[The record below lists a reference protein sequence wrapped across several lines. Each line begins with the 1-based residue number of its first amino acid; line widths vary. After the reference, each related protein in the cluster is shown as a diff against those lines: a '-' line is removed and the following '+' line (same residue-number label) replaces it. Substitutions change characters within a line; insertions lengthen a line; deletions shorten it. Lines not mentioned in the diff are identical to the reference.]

1 MNELLVEFGH
11 PTYTPFPV
19 VVARLLLATLFGA
32 AIGFERE
39 WRNRP
44 AGLRTHIL
52 VCVAAATFAI
62 LTIEIIHAPMFTTKA
77 LGDSVKVDPVRVVEA
92 VTAGVAFLAAGVVIF
107 TRGQVHGLTTG
118 AGMWLAGAI
127 GVACGLGLWQV
138 AALSTLLAL
147 VVLGLLYALEDKL
160 DLNQGNDYTLPET
173 DRGRPAAR
181 AKDDGPTRVKRRK
194 V

>member
-1 MNELLVEFGH
+1 MEQLVEEFAH
-11 PTYTPFPV
+11 PTYTSFPV
-19 VVARLLLATLFGA
+19 VAARLLLAAIFGA

-44 AGLRTHIL
+44 AGLRTHVL

-62 LTIEIIHAPMFTTKA
+62 LTIEIIHAPMFEKDT
-77 LGDSVKVDPVRVVEA
+77 GRFDPIRVIEA

-127 GVACGLGLWQV
+127 GVACGLGLWQI
-138 AALSTLLAL
+138 ALFSTVLAL
-147 VVLGLLYALEDKL
+147 IVLVLLYALENKMDM
-160 DLNQGNDYTLPET
+160 NQGEDFDLPEGEG
-173 DRGRPAAR
+173 DAR
-181 AKDDGPTRVKRRK
+181 HGAKSKADDATHPEPRK
-194 V
+194 G